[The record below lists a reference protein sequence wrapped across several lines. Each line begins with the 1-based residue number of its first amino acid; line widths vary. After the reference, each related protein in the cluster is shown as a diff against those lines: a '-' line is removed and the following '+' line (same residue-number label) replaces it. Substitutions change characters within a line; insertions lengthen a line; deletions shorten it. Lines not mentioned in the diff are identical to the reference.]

1 MQNPASSKRTLI
13 LVFFTIFIDLIGFG
27 IIIPIQPFFAE
38 KLGASPTVVTML
50 GASFSLMQFLFAHFW
65 GRLSDRIGRKP
76 VMLISIGTTAVGYA
90 IFGFAHSLEV
100 LFFARMLAGFG
111 SANIGAAQ
119 AIIADSTD
127 EKNRAKG
134 MGLIGAAFG
143 LGFIFGPALGG
154 LFGQLSLSAPA
165 FAAAALSSL
174 NWIFALFYLPETNPP
189 EKRGKAIRHGFSLKE
204 LKYAA
209 RHLNVPQ
216 LFAVYFIYS
225 VSFSMMEQS
234 IGLFIAKNWVPP
246 AFEIGI
252 DIHAKKAAELT
263 SYMLIMVGV
272 TATIVQGGLIGHL
285 AKRFAER
292 KLLITGLFLITLTL
306 IAMPFIGM
314 TQIFSLLLVNS
325 VFMAMGTG
333 FTNPSLSSLLSQSV
347 ERDEQGAALGLG
359 QSLSGLGRV
368 IGPAMSGA
376 LFEFHSGTP
385 FWFGALIM
393 AAAVFVS
400 LSLKPAA
407 ANLTKS

>member
-1 MQNPASSKRTLI
+1 
-13 LVFFTIFIDLIGFG
+13 
-27 IIIPIQPFFAE
+27 
-38 KLGASPTVVTML
+38 
-50 GASFSLMQFLFAHFW
+50 
-65 GRLSDRIGRKP
+65 
-76 VMLISIGTTAVGYA
+76 
-90 IFGFAHSLEV
+90 
-100 LFFARMLAGFG
+100 
-111 SANIGAAQ
+111 
-119 AIIADSTD
+119 
-127 EKNRAKG
+127 
-134 MGLIGAAFG
+134 
-143 LGFIFGPALGG
+143 
-154 LFGQLSLSAPA
+154 
-165 FAAAALSSL
+165 
-174 NWIFALFYLPETNPP
+174 
-189 EKRGKAIRHGFSLKE
+189 
-204 LKYAA
+204 
-209 RHLNVPQ
+209 
-216 LFAVYFIYS
+216 
-225 VSFSMMEQS
+225 MMEQS